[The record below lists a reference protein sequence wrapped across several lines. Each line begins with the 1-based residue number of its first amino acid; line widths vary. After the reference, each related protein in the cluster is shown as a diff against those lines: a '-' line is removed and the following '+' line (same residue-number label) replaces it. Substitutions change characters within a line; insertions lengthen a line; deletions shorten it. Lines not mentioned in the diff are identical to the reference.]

1 MIVTSPPEELEAVHA
16 APAGIDPLRPTLVRV
31 TQVIRETSDTV
42 TFSTAV
48 PEAEANFIP
57 GQFSM
62 LYAYG
67 VGEVPISI
75 SGDPG
80 IPGRL
85 DYTIRSVG
93 AVTTALTSSKA
104 GDYVAMRGPF
114 GTSWP
119 MEVAKGQDVM
129 LVTGGIGL
137 APLRPVIYH
146 ILRNRDDYGRL
157 VLLYG
162 ARTPKELLFKKELRD
177 WAKAPNTQVLTTV
190 DYGEPSWR
198 GYVGVVTKLF
208 NFVSLR
214 PERTITMM
222 CGPEIMMRFGI
233 RGLEGRKFPH
243 EQIYLSMERN
253 MKCAVGFCGHCQ
265 MGPYFICKDGPV
277 FTYPQMRRWMGDLRE
292 L

>member
-1 MIVTSPPEELEAVHA
+1 MTLTSEPELLDTTALADPMHPHLARIASVT
-16 APAGIDPLRPTLVRV
+16 
-31 TQVIRETSDTV
+31 RETSDTV
-42 TFSTAV
+42 TIG
-48 PEAEANFIP
+48 AELPAAGGLPQFIP

-67 VGEVPISI
+67 AGEVPISI

-93 AVTTALTSSKA
+93 AVTTSLINRQV
-104 GDYVAMRGPF
+104 GDYIAMRGPF

-119 MEVAKGQDVM
+119 MEAARGEDVLLVA
-129 LVTGGIGL
+129 GGIGL

-146 ILRNRDDYGRL
+146 ILRHRSDYGRL
-157 VLLYG
+157 VILYG
-162 ARTPKELLFKKELRD
+162 ARSPKELLFRKELSA
-177 WAKAPNTQVLTTV
+177 WGKAPNTQVLTTV

-233 RGLEGRKFPH
+233 RGLQGRKFPDDR
-243 EQIYLSMERN
+243 IYLSMERN

-277 FTYPQMRRWMGDLRE
+277 FTYGQMRHWMGDLRE

>member
-1 MIVTSPPEELEAVHA
+1 MTVTSEPELLDSKALADPFRPELARIA
-16 APAGIDPLRPTLVRV
+16 SV
-31 TQVIRETSDTV
+31 TRETSDTV
-42 TFSTAV
+42 TIRTELPATGSLPQFV
-48 PEAEANFIP
+48 P

-67 VGEVPISI
+67 AGEVPISI

-93 AVTTALTSSKA
+93 AVTTALINRQV
-104 GDYVAMRGPF
+104 GDYIAMRGPF

-119 MEVAKGQDVM
+119 IDAAAGEDVLLVA
-129 LVTGGIGL
+129 GGIGL

-146 ILRNRDDYGRL
+146 ILRHRSDFGRL
-157 VLLYG
+157 VILYG
-162 ARTPKELLFKKELRD
+162 ARSPKELLFRKELSG
-177 WAKAPNTQVLTTV
+177 WSKAPDTQVLTTV

-214 PERTITMM
+214 PERTVTMM

-233 RGLEGRKFPH
+233 RGLQGRKFPDDR
-243 EQIYLSMERN
+243 IYLSMERN

-277 FTYPQMRRWMGDLRE
+277 FTYGQMRHWMGDLRE

>member
-1 MIVTSPPEELEAVHA
+1 MTVTAPPEALTSTQ
-16 APAGIDPLRPTLVRV
+16 PADPLRPWPVRIAGV
-31 TQVIRETSDTV
+31 TRETGDTYTIRTEPV
-42 TFSTAV
+42 EGASFA
-48 PEAEANFIP
+48 PFRP

-67 VGEVPISI
+67 VGEIPISI
-75 SGDPG
+75 SSDPG
-80 IPGRL
+80 VGDRL

-93 AVTTALTSSKA
+93 AVTAALINHRA
-104 GDYVAMRGPF
+104 GDFVAARGPF
-114 GTSWP
+114 GTAWP
-119 MEVAKGQDVM
+119 IEESKGGDVLLVA
-129 LVTGGIGL
+129 GGIGL

-146 ILRNRDDYGRL
+146 VLRNRGDYGRL
-157 VLLYG
+157 VILYG
-162 ARTPKELLFKKELRD
+162 ARSPKELLFRKELRD
-177 WAKAPNTQVLTTV
+177 WSLAPETQVLTTV

-208 NFVSLR
+208 NFISLR

-222 CGPEIMMRFGI
+222 CGPEIMMRFAI
-233 RGLEGRKFPH
+233 RGLEGRKFPD
-243 EQIYLSMERN
+243 ERIYLSMERN

>member
-1 MIVTSPPEELEAVHA
+1 MTVTAEPEVVAGA
-16 APAGIDPLRPTLVRV
+16 AQMDPLRPYLARIASV
-31 TQVIRETSDTV
+31 TRETSDT
-42 TFSTAV
+42 STISIELPATGGTPHFV
-48 PEAEANFIP
+48 P

-80 IPGRL
+80 VEGRL

-93 AVTTALTSSKA
+93 AVTTALINRKV
-104 GDYVAMRGPF
+104 GDYIAMRGPF

-119 MEVAKGQDVM
+119 MEAAAGEDVLLVA
-129 LVTGGIGL
+129 GGIGL
-137 APLRPVIYH
+137 APLRPVIYY
-146 ILRNRDDYGRL
+146 ILRNRSEYGRL
-157 VLLYG
+157 VILYG
-162 ARTPKELLFKKELRD
+162 ARSPKELLFRKELSA
-177 WAKAPNTQVLTTV
+177 WGKAPNTQVLTTV

-233 RGLEGRKFPH
+233 RGLQGRKFPDDR
-243 EQIYLSMERN
+243 IYLSMERN

-277 FTYPQMRRWMGDLRE
+277 FTYGQMRHWMGDLRE

>member
-1 MIVTSPPEELEAVHA
+1 MTAVAPPELLHPSGLA
-16 APAGIDPLRPTLVRV
+16 DPMRPELVRIANV
-31 TQVIRETSDTV
+31 MRETSDTV
-42 TFSTAV
+42 TIGTEL
-48 PEAEANFIP
+48 PEGGTIPLFLP

-93 AVTTALTSSKA
+93 AVTKALVHGRT
-104 GDYVAMRGPF
+104 GDGLGMRGPF

-119 MEVAKGQDVM
+119 MEVAKGEDVL
-129 LVTGGIGL
+129 LVAGGIGL

-146 ILRNRDDYGRL
+146 ILRHRSEYGRL
-157 VLLYG
+157 VILYG
-162 ARTPKELLFKKELRD
+162 ARSPKELLFRKELRD
-177 WAKAPNTQVLTTV
+177 WSLSTDTQVLTTV
-190 DYGEPSWR
+190 DYGEPRWR

-208 NFVSLR
+208 NFVTLR

-222 CGPEIMMRFGI
+222 CGPEIMMHFGI
-233 RGLEGRKFPH
+233 RGLQGRKVSD
-243 EQIYLSMERN
+243 ERIYLSMERN

-277 FTYPQMRRWMGDLRE
+277 FTYSQMRRWMGDLRE